1 MPNTQLLTETEVAEL
16 MKISPR
22 TLQHWRVAGGGPAYM
37 KFGHNVR
44 YSRET
49 IEAWMRQR
57 TLRHTADTPPG
68 AGATSHIPA
77 ARAASA
83 N

>member
-1 MPNTQLLTETEVAEL
+1 MPNTQLLTETDVAEL

-44 YSRET
+44 YSRDT
-49 IEAWMRQR
+49 VEAWMRQR
-57 TLRHTADTPPG
+57 TLRHTADTLPTGG
-68 AGATSHIPA
+68 APSPIPA